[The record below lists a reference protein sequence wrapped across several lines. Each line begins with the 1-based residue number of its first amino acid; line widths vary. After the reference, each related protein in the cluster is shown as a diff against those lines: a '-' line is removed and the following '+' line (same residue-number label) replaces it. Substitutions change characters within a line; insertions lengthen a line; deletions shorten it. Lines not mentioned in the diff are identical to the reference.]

1 LTNSVLRQG
10 RCAMEQLEAL
20 RVGLVGCGYHGVAL
34 AQGVVRSDRLRLVGC
49 ADPDEGGTGRV
60 AALADGIS
68 AHRSLAELL
77 EEADVDAVLIAT
89 PHDHLAPLAL
99 SAIRA
104 GKHVLVERPMAMDEA
119 QAREV
124 EFAAA
129 SAGVTCMVGYSF
141 RYGMA
146 RYVSDLLARG
156 AVGDLR
162 AITGS
167 IGTPPMNDDWVAQ
180 AESGG
185 GPLMYVGCHLIDL
198 ALWFVAEEPIS
209 VSATIAHRPGTGVDD
224 TSALQLEFTDGR
236 VAQFLVTQ
244 SAAGF
249 FYDLKV
255 IGRSGSITLRG
266 RNFVQFEVEVHSSA
280 LPGWREP
287 TIIRPSM
294 QTDHITMMLM
304 PELAEFA
311 DAVERGRP
319 PGVTASDGRRVLRV
333 LDAAK
338 ESGRTHRAAT
348 LVPML
353 AAY

>member
-1 LTNSVLRQG
+1 
-10 RCAMEQLEAL
+10 MDKPEAL
-20 RVGLVGCGYHGVAL
+20 RVGVVGCGNHGGAL
-34 AQGVVRSDRLRLVGC
+34 AQAVVRSDNLRLLAC
-49 ADPDEGGTGRV
+49 ADPDAAATRRV
-60 AALADGIS
+60 AAFADGVSTHESLAD
-68 AHRSLAELL
+68 LL
-77 EEADVDAVLIAT
+77 VAADVDAVLIAT
-89 PHDHLAPLAL
+89 PHDVLAPLGL

-104 GKHVLVERPMAMDEA
+104 GKHLLIEKPMAMDEP

-146 RYVSDLLARG
+146 RYVHDLLAQG

-167 IGTPPMNDDWVAQ
+167 IGTPRMNSSWIARP
-180 AESGG
+180 ESGG
-185 GPLMYVGCHLIDL
+185 GPLLFVGCHLIDL
-198 ALWFVAEEPIS
+198 ALWFVAEEPAS
-209 VSATIAHRPGTGVDD
+209 VWATVRQRPDTGADD
-224 TSALQLEFTDGR
+224 TSAIQLEFGDGR

-249 FYDLKV
+249 FYDLRV

-266 RNFVQFEVEVHSSA
+266 RNFVQFEVEVHSTA
-280 LPGWREP
+280 LAAYREP
-287 TIIRPSM
+287 TIIRPPVER
-294 QTDHITMMLM
+294 DHITMMLL

-311 DAVERGRP
+311 DAIAHGRP

-333 LDAAK
+333 LDAVG
-338 ESGRTHRAAT
+338 ESGRTRKAT
-348 LVPML
+348 ALEPPML